1 MPMNLSGFRWV
12 FRSLVLVLLLLFPC
26 LPQAE
31 EPVVA
36 NGTVVPPVSNLTFG
50 SERILSS
57 CWTTQELRGKSK
69 KKSTPA
75 LALSLPPGT
84 RSSTLPRHT
93 HQPLAPALENSIRR
107 VKPTS
112 DKKVVALTFD
122 LCEGARDLAGYDAD
136 LVNYLRDHMVK
147 ATFFAGGK
155 WMLSH
160 PEEAMQLIADP
171 LFEVGNHSWTH
182 ANLRLLDAKRIEEQ
196 VLRPQAQY
204 EVLWEQLQARALD
217 RQVPSDEMNKIPGVP
232 RVFRFPY
239 GACNAQSLTLLKK
252 NGLAAIQ
259 WDVVTG
265 DAAQRQ
271 TAQAIARIV
280 LQQVRPGSIV
290 ICHANGRGHGTAAS
304 LPLFVPKLRALGYEW
319 VTVSELLTHG
329 PAVASS
335 ECYEIKPGDN
345 LRYDKRPGA
354 RGE

>member
-1 MPMNLSGFRWV
+1 MNLSCFRWAFRCLV
-12 FRSLVLVLLLLFPC
+12 FGLLLLFPC

-31 EPVVA
+31 EENVS

-57 CWTTQELRGKSK
+57 CWTTQELRGKAE
-69 KKSTPA
+69 KKSTQA
-75 LALSLPPGT
+75 FALSLSPGT
-84 RSSTLPRHT
+84 MSSTLPRHT

-107 VKPTS
+107 VKPTAN
-112 DKKVVALTFD
+112 KKVVALTFD
-122 LCEGARDLAGYDAD
+122 LCEGARELAGYDAD
-136 LVNYLRDHMVK
+136 IVNYLRDHRVK

-160 PEEAMQLIADP
+160 PQEAMQLIADP

-182 ANLRLLDAKRIEEQ
+182 ANLRLLDAKRIEKQ
-196 VLRPQAQY
+196 ILRPQAQY
-204 EVLWEQLQARALD
+204 EALWEQLQARAVEK
-217 RQVPSDEMNKIPGVP
+217 QVAPDEMNKIPRVP

-239 GACNAQSLTLLKK
+239 GTCNAQALTLLKR

-265 DAAQRQ
+265 DAAHGQ
-271 TAQAIARIV
+271 TARAIARIV
-280 LQQVRPGSIV
+280 LQQVKPGSIV

-304 LPLFVPKLRALGYEW
+304 LPLFIPKLRALGYEW
-319 VTVSELLTHG
+319 VTVSELLTYG

-335 ECYEIKPGDN
+335 ECYELKPGDN
-345 LRYDKRPGA
+345 FRYDKMPGA